1 VLLFDESGVLTRL
14 MLVDGVGWSPPL
26 PASGVLGAQGA
37 IGVDNRGEVVDVY
50 MRVLCR
56 LVVLESSIAQEEV

>member
-1 VLLFDESGVLTRL
+1 MRL
-14 MLVDGVGWSPPL
+14 MLVDGVVWSLPL

-56 LVVLESSIAQEEV
+56 LVVLESGIVREEV